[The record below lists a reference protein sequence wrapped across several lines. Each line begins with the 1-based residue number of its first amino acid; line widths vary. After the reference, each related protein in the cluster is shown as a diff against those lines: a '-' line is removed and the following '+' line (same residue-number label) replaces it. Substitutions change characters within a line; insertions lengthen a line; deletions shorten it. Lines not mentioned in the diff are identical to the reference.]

1 MTSRACV
8 PAPCVVNPRRLLRR
22 PNTSSNLAGHLAAGG
37 RVILMRA
44 RLPGFVQAR
53 DAHEFVVFETVGAL
67 VLVGRARPARPD
79 QAMPGLTQP

>member
-1 MTSRACV
+1 
-8 PAPCVVNPRRLLRR
+8 
-22 PNTSSNLAGHLAAGG
+22 
-37 RVILMRA
+37 MRA

-79 QAMPGLTQP
+79 QAMPGLKQP